1 MLSEYER
8 DDSTDTSSSSESEIE
23 IEINKRAVT
32 ADEWEKLPGIAWKI
46 VGGRLAVEGDNSK
59 FCMLWLIEDVL

>member
-32 ADEWEKLPGIAWKI
+32 ADEWEKLPGIA
-46 VGGRLAVEGDNSK
+46 
-59 FCMLWLIEDVL
+59 